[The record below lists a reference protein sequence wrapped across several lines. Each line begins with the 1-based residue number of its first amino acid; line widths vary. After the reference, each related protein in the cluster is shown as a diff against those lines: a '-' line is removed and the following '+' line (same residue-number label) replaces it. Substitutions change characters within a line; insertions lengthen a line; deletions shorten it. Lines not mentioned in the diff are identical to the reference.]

1 MTNPAPELPPAASS
15 TPPTA
20 AGGAPRVV
28 GVDLSLTSTG
38 VASSLGWTQRI
49 RSNGH
54 RADTLHQRH
63 ERLDQLAKDVIHA
76 VGTPNLV
83 VIEGPSF
90 GSQGAGTWDRAG
102 LWWIVVDR
110 LHRTGHTVV
119 EVPPKTRSLYA
130 TGAGNASKD
139 KVMLAVA
146 ERYRHL
152 LKIEG
157 NDEADAFCLAA
168 MGADALGHP
177 LAAVPKSHRA
187 ALDKVAW
194 PDLTVEVP

>member
-1 MTNPAPELPPAASS
+1 MTAHQLPPAATR

-20 AGGAPRVV
+20 AGGAPRIV
-28 GVDLSLTSTG
+28 GIDLSLTSTG

-54 RADTLHQRH
+54 RADSLSQRR
-63 ERLDQLAKDVIHA
+63 ERLDRLAKDVIHA
-76 VGTPNLV
+76 VGTPDLV

-102 LWWIVVDR
+102 LWWIVMDR
-110 LHRTGHTVV
+110 LHRNGHTVV

-130 TGAGNASKD
+130 TGVGNASKD
-139 KVMLAVA
+139 EVFAA
-146 ERYRHL
+146 AIRRYPDFD
-152 LKIEG
+152 ITS
-157 NDEADAFCLAA
+157 NDVADAVVLAA
-168 MGADALGHP
+168 LGADAMGHP
-177 LAAVPKSHRA
+177 LAAVPKTHRP

-194 PDLTVEVP
+194 PVAAEVA